1 MKENENT
8 TAQTYRE
15 QAKVTIIAFL
25 VELPNLIAI
34 AISALMSSTL
44 IVWIDF
50 LDSFCN
56 LTRDGIISYISIK
69 LQANLKYKYNY
80 GIAKVE
86 ALSSM
91 CCDFIMIVGVC
102 CVFLCSIYQLFNPEQ
117 PSSTL
122 IYVLIIKI
130 INIIFDSVVLSKQA
144 KIRKIENN
152 SVVQANY
159 EGCLKNLYFD
169 ASVLITTL
177 LCYSLRDN
185 PISSYI
191 SPIVCIAIAT
201 ILIYKAIKR
210 VSVNIFELTDRTL
223 SEDNQ
228 FKIIKILNRHFDQY
242 EKLISID
249 SHKLGN
255 KIHIDLALDFKDD
268 EQYSNIAK
276 LSSELS
282 EELKDEIEDCEI
294 AIVLGQEKQ

>member
-8 TAQTYRE
+8 TAQAYRE
-15 QAKVTIIAFL
+15 QAKVTIISFL

-34 AISALMSSTL
+34 AISALMSGTL

-56 LTRDGIISYISIK
+56 LTREGIISYISIK
-69 LQANLKYKYNY
+69 LQSNLKYKYNY
-80 GIAKVE
+80 GVAKVE

-91 CCDFIMIVGVC
+91 CCDFVMIVGVC
-102 CVFLCSIYQLFNPEQ
+102 CVFICSIYQIFNPEQ
-117 PSSTL
+117 PSAML
-122 IYVLIIKI
+122 VYVLIIKI
-130 INIIFDSVVLSKQA
+130 INIIFDSIVLYKQT
-144 KIRKIENN
+144 KIRKVENN

-159 EGCLKNLYFD
+159 EACLKNLFFD
-169 ASVLITTL
+169 VAVLITAL
-177 LCYSLRDN
+177 VCYELRNN
-185 PISSYI
+185 PISCYI
-191 SPIVCIAIAT
+191 SPIVCIVISMFF
-201 ILIYKAIKR
+201 IYKAIKR

-228 FKIIKILNRHFDQY
+228 FKIIKILNKHFNQY

-268 EQYSNIAK
+268 ETYENIVK
-276 LSSELS
+276 LSGELAK
-282 EELKDEIEDCEI
+282 ELKDEIEDCEMS
-294 AIVLGQEKQ
+294 IVIGERKE